1 MGNPY
6 GWEHQQDRAD
16 WQGEIDRT
24 GGIRCHC
31 RGGCRKH
38 AGRCRTIIR
47 PGTPWHLG
55 HKRAVAQG
63 GADGPKAPW
72 CELCNLRDGVRVR
85 EALKRAPRASRDWG

>member
-6 GWEHQQDRAD
+6 GWEHQQERDD

-72 CELCNLRDGVRVR
+72 CELCNQLDGVRVR